1 MQGSESKDSD
11 GINKSEAKSI
21 SEVVCTVWNFSAVC
35 CENSRCIAIINWN
48 SEANWASIN
57 QMDYDLYVTQ
67 FLFT

>member
-35 CENSRCIAIINWN
+35 CENSRRIAIINWN
-48 SEANWASIN
+48 SQANWAS
-57 QMDYDLYVTQ
+57 
-67 FLFT
+67 